1 MTQPAS
7 GLTEESAHPRD
18 NQSAEI
24 ENCEECGKSHFMVGD
39 DPHNRTRH
47 YPYIPNPKRR
57 QRDELDEI
65 LTLINYRKIK
75 TKDAKARIEALSE
88 SRAIEAHEKGYQEG
102 ADAVRALWDESDET
116 AKELKE
122 RI

>member
-1 MTQPAS
+1 MST
-7 GLTEESAHPRD
+7 

-24 ENCEECGKSHFMVGD
+24 EKCEECGKSHFMVGD
-39 DPHNRTRH
+39 DPHDRTRH

-65 LTLINYRKIK
+65 LTLINYGKIK
-75 TKDAKARIEALSE
+75 TKDAKARIQALSE
-88 SRAIEAHEKGYQEG
+88 SRAIEELENHKKLLLTNIVIYKNKTVSEML
-102 ADAVRALWDESDET
+102 ALLE
-116 AKELKE
+116 ARIKELKE

>member
-1 MTQPAS
+1 MST
-7 GLTEESAHPRD
+7 

-24 ENCEECGKSHFMVGD
+24 EKCEECGKSHFMVGD
-39 DPHNRTRH
+39 DPHDRTRH

-65 LTLINYRKIK
+65 LTLINYGKIK
-75 TKDAKARIEALSE
+75 TKDAKARIQALSE
-88 SRAIEAHEKGYQEG
+88 SRAIEALEQVKKHSHNLHAGFGDCVPTKVI
-102 ADAVRALWDESDET
+102 DR
-116 AKELKE
+116 ELKE